1 MTPPR
6 TQKIAP
12 VPDADP
18 AVRPA
23 AVDEAQQEIR
33 PKEKLQPVA
42 PPAQSARPVRPARVR
57 SRHLMAVL
65 SFFLFVVG
73 PTAVSAWY
81 LWNRAYDRYVSEAG
95 FSVRTEEMGPAI
107 ANLFGALGGMS
118 GSSSSD
124 TDILY
129 RFITSPDLVRT
140 VDSRVDLRAMWGK
153 ADPAV
158 DPIYAYHPPG
168 TIEDLVAYWGR
179 MVKVYSDG
187 AGLID
192 LEVQAF
198 TPEDALLLSEVIYEE
213 SSSMINQLSAI
224 ARDDA
229 TRYARADLD
238 EAEERVASAREALTR
253 FRNRTQIVDPQASI
267 ESQVGIISQLQ
278 GQLAQ
283 ALVDLDLLEQSTS
296 PGDPRIAQT
305 QRRIEAIEDRIEL
318 ERAKFGFGSTDQ
330 SANPQVEAFADLVG
344 EYERL
349 LAEREFAE
357 ASYAAARA
365 SFEAAVGEA
374 RRQSRYLAAHVRPTV
389 AEAPTNP
396 QRLTVVG
403 LVLTFSMLTWAF
415 LVLVGYALR
424 DRR

>member
-1 MTPPR
+1 M
-6 TQKIAP
+6 
-12 VPDADP
+12 PDADP
-18 AVRPA
+18 VVRPA
-23 AVDEAQQEIR
+23 VADEAQQEKPR
-33 PKEKLQPVA
+33 KEQPKPVA
-42 PPAQSARPVRPARVR
+42 PPAPAARPVRQARVR
-57 SRHLMAVL
+57 SRHLMAFL

-140 VDSRVDLRAMWGK
+140 VDSRVDLRAMWAK

-168 TIEDLVAYWGR
+168 TIEDLVAYWRR

-198 TPEDALLLSEVIYEE
+198 SADDALLLSEVIYEE
-213 SSSMINQLSAI
+213 SSSMINELSAI

-238 EAEERVASAREALTR
+238 EAEERVAAAREALTR

-296 PGDPRIAQT
+296 PGDPRISQT

-330 SANPQVEAFADLVG
+330 STSPQGEAFADLVG

-389 AEAPTNP
+389 AEAPTYP

>member
-6 TQKIAP
+6 PHKIAP
-12 VPDADP
+12 VPDVEPEPQATDAEKP
-18 AVRPA
+18 AKQKKRKAGPRQRNA
-23 AVDEAQQEIR
+23 ASHV
-33 PKEKLQPVA
+33 
-42 PPAQSARPVRPARVR
+42 ARPVRPARLR
-57 SRHLMAVL
+57 SRHLMAFL
-65 SFFLFVVG
+65 SFFLLVVG
-73 PTAVSAWY
+73 PTALSAWY

-129 RFITSPDLVRT
+129 RFIQSPDLVRT
-140 VDSRVDLRAMWGK
+140 VNERVDLRAMWAK
-153 ADPAV
+153 ADPSV
-158 DPIYAYHPPG
+158 DPVYAFHPPG
-168 TIEDLVAYWGR
+168 TIEDVVEYWGR

-198 TPEDALLLSEVIYEE
+198 TPEDALLLADVIYEE

-224 ARDDA
+224 AREDA
-229 TRYARADLD
+229 TRYARADLT
-238 EAEERVASAREALTR
+238 EAEERVASARESLTR

-267 ESQVGIISQLQ
+267 ESQVGILSQLQ

-283 ALVDLDLLEQSTS
+283 ALVDLDLLQQSTS
-296 PGDPRIAQT
+296 PGDPRISQT
-305 QRRIEAIEDRIEL
+305 ERRIEAIEDRIEL
-318 ERAKFGFGSTDQ
+318 EQAKFGIGSTDPT
-330 SANPQVEAFADLVG
+330 AMEDGEAFADLVG

-357 ASYAAARA
+357 TSYAAARA
-365 SFEAAVGEA
+365 SFETAVGEA
-374 RRQSRYLAAHVRPTV
+374 RRQSRYLAAHVRPTL
-389 AEAPTNP
+389 AEAPSYP
-396 QRLTVVG
+396 QRFTVLG
-403 LVLTFSMLTWAF
+403 LVLTFSFLAWAF

-424 DRR
+424 DRK

>member
-12 VPDADP
+12 VPDAEPRATEGEDQTP
-18 AVRPA
+18 KPKAKAKPKPVES
-23 AVDEAQQEIR
+23 VVEI
-33 PKEKLQPVA
+33 
-42 PPAQSARPVRPARVR
+42 ARPVRPARVR
-57 SRHLMAVL
+57 SRHMMAVL
-65 SFFLFVVG
+65 SFFLLVIG
-73 PTAVSAWY
+73 PTALSSWY
-81 LWNRAYDRYVSEAG
+81 LWNRAHDRFISEAG
-95 FSVRTEEMGPAI
+95 FSVRTEEMGPAL
-107 ANLFGALGGMS
+107 ANVFGALGGMS

-129 RFITSPDLVRT
+129 RFIQSPDLVRT
-140 VDSRVDLRAMWGK
+140 VDRRVDLRAIWAKG
-153 ADPAV
+153 DPAI
-158 DPIYAYHPPG
+158 DPVFSFHPPG
-168 TIEDLVAYWGR
+168 TIEDVVAYWTR

-198 TPEDALLLSEVIYEE
+198 TPEDALLLAEVIYEE

-224 ARDDA
+224 ARDDT
-229 TRYARADLD
+229 TRFARADLD
-238 EAEERVASAREALTR
+238 DAEERVAAAREALTR

-267 ESQVGIISQLQ
+267 ESQIGILSQLQ

-283 ALVDLDLLEQSTS
+283 VLVDLDLLEQSTS

-305 QRRIEAIEDRIEL
+305 ERRIEAIEDRIEL
-318 ERAKFGFGSTDQ
+318 EKAKFGLGTID
-330 SANPQVEAFADLVG
+330 SANNPQGEAFADLVG

-357 ASYAAARA
+357 TSYAAARA
-365 SFEAAVGEA
+365 SFENAIGEA
-374 RRQSRYLAAHVRPTV
+374 RRQSRYIAAHIRPTM
-389 AEAPTNP
+389 AEAPTYP
-396 QRLTVVG
+396 QRFTILG
-403 LVLTFSMLTWAF
+403 LVFIFSLLTWAF